1 MLPALSNDVLAKIQ
15 LEEAQLCWSIQD
27 VVTAK
32 RILRQLSANENVNPR
47 LHAMALKM
55 SGKWMVESSSENR
68 QTIIENYF
76 RKSLTLLD
84 SSNKTSEDQKSILD
98 TFDQLAKFADREY
111 QEVMT
116 HIKSDI
122 FQKKKENI
130 VKATQ
135 NVSNINLKRATRDLQ
150 KAVSIKVK
158 QSKIDETEIMNI
170 EVEKN
175 NLLQSALK
183 YYLLNL
189 IGSDDHNITIFRLI
203 SLLLENRNN
212 DLIRPVLTSDLSKIP
227 SYKFIA
233 VLPQLIPHI
242 STGTN
247 DPFSQTV
254 DDVIERCARDHPHH
268 ALPLILSLALSNKD
282 RDYAES
288 KAVAN
293 EARMR
298 SARSLLDRLENDE
311 TLAGLVEKME
321 YVSEALIELAY
332 YKPRGESDGDV
343 KVPKNCKI
351 RAVQNYDEVLLPTHT
366 LPVEPSRGYNRIVGI
381 RAFGEVYSNVGGI
394 NAPKRITCKAT
405 DGTSRTQL
413 VKGQDDL
420 RQDAVMQ
427 QVFTMM
433 NSLLTINKQTKN
445 LRIRTYKIVPLS
457 MRSGVLEWVENT
469 MPIGEYLAGRS
480 GDGGAH
486 TKYRPKDKNPH
497 RCRVD
502 FKVTRPSGTI
512 RLD

>member
-1 MLPALSNDVLAKIQ
+1 MLEHSRYGHGEAHIAPAERKRERQSEVGSTVCKFLSNKHESREFREVAPTGLFSKGF
-15 LEEAQLCWSIQD
+15 LFF
-27 VVTAK
+27 
-32 RILRQLSANENVNPR
+32 R
-47 LHAMALKM
+47 LHAIALKM

-212 DLIRPVLTSDLSKIP
+212 DVIRPVLTSDLSKIP

-288 KAVAN
+288 KAVPN

-366 LPVEPSRGYNRIVGI
+366 LPVEPSRGYNRIVG
-381 RAFGEVYSNVGGI
+381 G
-394 NAPKRITCKAT
+394 
-405 DGTSRTQL
+405 
-413 VKGQDDL
+413 
-420 RQDAVMQ
+420 
-427 QVFTMM
+427 
-433 NSLLTINKQTKN
+433 
-445 LRIRTYKIVPLS
+445 
-457 MRSGVLEWVENT
+457 
-469 MPIGEYLAGRS
+469 
-480 GDGGAH
+480 
-486 TKYRPKDKNPH
+486 
-497 RCRVD
+497 
-502 FKVTRPSGTI
+502 
-512 RLD
+512 

>member
-1 MLPALSNDVLAKIQ
+1 
-15 LEEAQLCWSIQD
+15 
-27 VVTAK
+27 
-32 RILRQLSANENVNPR
+32 
-47 LHAMALKM
+47 MALKM

-212 DLIRPVLTSDLSKIP
+212 DVIRPVLTSDLLKIP

-298 SARSLLDRLENDE
+298 SARSLLNRLENDE
-311 TLAGLVEKME
+311 TLASLVEKME

-366 LPVEPSRGYNRIVGI
+366 LPVEPSRGYNRIVG
-381 RAFGEVYSNVGGI
+381 E
-394 NAPKRITCKAT
+394 
-405 DGTSRTQL
+405 
-413 VKGQDDL
+413 
-420 RQDAVMQ
+420 
-427 QVFTMM
+427 
-433 NSLLTINKQTKN
+433 
-445 LRIRTYKIVPLS
+445 
-457 MRSGVLEWVENT
+457 
-469 MPIGEYLAGRS
+469 
-480 GDGGAH
+480 
-486 TKYRPKDKNPH
+486 
-497 RCRVD
+497 
-502 FKVTRPSGTI
+502 
-512 RLD
+512 